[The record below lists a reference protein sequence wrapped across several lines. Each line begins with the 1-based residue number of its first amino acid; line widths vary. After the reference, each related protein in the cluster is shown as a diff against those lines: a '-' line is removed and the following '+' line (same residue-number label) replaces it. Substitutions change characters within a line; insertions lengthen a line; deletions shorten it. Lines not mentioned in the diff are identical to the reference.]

1 MKVVVTYTI
10 LKAVEIEIDDR
21 FGSLLDSNMGYKAE
35 IAMAR
40 ELKETATRKIN
51 DTGIVNVVE
60 VVDTETKDCLWEW

>member
-21 FGSLLDSNMGYKAE
+21 FGNLLDPDMGYKAE

-40 ELKETATRKIN
+40 ELKETVVRKIN
-51 DTGIVNVVE
+51 DTGIVEVVE
-60 VVDTETKDCLWEW
+60 VTAAETEESLWEW

>member
-21 FGSLLDSNMGYKAE
+21 FGNLLDPDVGYKAE

-40 ELKETATRKIN
+40 ELKETVVRKIN
-51 DTGIVNVVE
+51 DTGIVEVVE
-60 VVDTETKDCLWEW
+60 VTAAETEESLWEW

>member
-21 FGSLLDSNMGYKAE
+21 FGNLLEPDMGYRAE

-60 VVDTETKDCLWEW
+60 VIDAETEECLWEW

>member
-21 FGSLLDSNMGYKAE
+21 FGNLLDPDMGYKAE

-40 ELKETATRKIN
+40 ELKETVVRKIN
-51 DTGIVNVVE
+51 DTGIVDVVE
-60 VVDTETKDCLWEW
+60 VTAAETKECLWEW